1 MSKTLV
7 DDTIHEK
14 VLSYL
19 SDYAAKGPNMIS
31 VFITWNVLDIIH
43 DVIFQT
49 EQDYRITALV
59 IKFLAR
65 LLANDDR
72 QQARLYRKL
81 SETQR
86 GILDYIIINIFA
98 KEAL

>member
-1 MSKTLV
+1 MEKLHKILTALPQMSKTLV

-43 DVIFQT
+43 VW
-49 EQDYRITALV
+49 
-59 IKFLAR
+59 
-65 LLANDDR
+65 
-72 QQARLYRKL
+72 
-81 SETQR
+81 
-86 GILDYIIINIFA
+86 
-98 KEAL
+98 